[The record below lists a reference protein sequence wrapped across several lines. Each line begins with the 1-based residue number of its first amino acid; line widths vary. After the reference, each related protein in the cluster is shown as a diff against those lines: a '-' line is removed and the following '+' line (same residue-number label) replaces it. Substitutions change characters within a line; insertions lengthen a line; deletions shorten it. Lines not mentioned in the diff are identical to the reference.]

1 MCVTLSTADDFEEL
15 TELWEAS
22 VRATHHFIPEQYI
35 LKLKPLVWSVY
46 LRSMPVYT
54 VRGPER
60 IEGFMGIN
68 GDMLEMLFVHPQ
80 AMGKGVGKKLLK
92 YAINSCRVRY
102 VDVNEQ
108 NEQAYGFYRHLGFK
122 VIGRDA
128 TDASGEPYPILHL
141 KLKENM
147 KIEIGEQYLIPRLGK
162 GRLCFSMHWWKQSRK
177 ENHTRTESFCGTSTC
192 LYVGE
197 ERKGCEYVVG

>member
-60 IEGFMGIN
+60 IEGFMGTT
-68 GDMLEMLFVHPQ
+68 
-80 AMGKGVGKKLLK
+80 
-92 YAINSCRVRY
+92 
-102 VDVNEQ
+102 
-108 NEQAYGFYRHLGFK
+108 
-122 VIGRDA
+122 VICWRCFLC
-128 TDASGEPYPILHL
+128 TL
-141 KLKENM
+141 KLWER
-147 KIEIGEQYLIPRLGK
+147 EW
-162 GRLCFSMHWWKQSRK
+162 GR
-177 ENHTRTESFCGTSTC
+177 N
-192 LYVGE
+192 Y
-197 ERKGCEYVVG
+197 

>member
-68 GDMLEMLFVHPQ
+68 GDMLRCFL
-80 AMGKGVGKKLLK
+80 
-92 YAINSCRVRY
+92 C
-102 VDVNEQ
+102 
-108 NEQAYGFYRHLGFK
+108 
-122 VIGRDA
+122 
-128 TDASGEPYPILHL
+128 TL
-141 KLKENM
+141 KLWER
-147 KIEIGEQYLIPRLGK
+147 EW
-162 GRLCFSMHWWKQSRK
+162 GR
-177 ENHTRTESFCGTSTC
+177 N
-192 LYVGE
+192 Y
-197 ERKGCEYVVG
+197 

>member
-22 VRATHHFIPEQYI
+22 VRATHLCYPEQYF

-68 GDMLEMLFVHPQ
+68 G
-80 AMGKGVGKKLLK
+80 G
-92 YAINSCRVRY
+92 
-102 VDVNEQ
+102 
-108 NEQAYGFYRHLGFK
+108 
-122 VIGRDA
+122 
-128 TDASGEPYPILHL
+128 
-141 KLKENM
+141 
-147 KIEIGEQYLIPRLGK
+147 
-162 GRLCFSMHWWKQSRK
+162 
-177 ENHTRTESFCGTSTC
+177 
-192 LYVGE
+192 
-197 ERKGCEYVVG
+197 